1 LRSARS
7 SRDHQGWSMRHAD
20 LLAQIQL
27 FEGLSDEDREALAK
41 RLTEKSFKQGETV
54 FAKGDSGSSM
64 YIVQSGAVQIFL
76 PPAEKDQPPVVI
88 KDLRTGEYF
97 GELSLFDDKP
107 RSASVTALVDTVL
120 LELTRDEFGEHLGRS
135 RTAAMTILGEMAERL
150 RQTNAMLSQRATK
163 DAIKEIEENL
173 TWSERLADK
182 VAELNGSWAFIIVIL
197 ALTIGW
203 SLANLVQGKSPQGEW
218 QGFDPYPFQFYN
230 LFLAILVA
238 LQGPLIVMSQNRQ
251 SIKDRAQAET
261 DFRVN
266 LKNEIGIERMIAELG
281 AFRAEATKRLEIV
294 ERGLRHDRVR
304 AEVPQKGPGGPLEK
318 PQS

>member
-1 LRSARS
+1 LRSAAT
-7 SRDHQGWSMRHAD
+7 SREPLFKMRHSD
-20 LLAQIQL
+20 LLAQIPL

-41 RLTEKSFKQGETV
+41 RLTEKTFKPNETV
-54 FAKGDSGSSM
+54 FAKGDKGSSM
-64 YIVQSGAVQIFL
+64 YVVLSGAVQIFL
-76 PPAEKDQPPVVI
+76 PPEEKDQPAVVI

-107 RSASVTALVDTVL
+107 RSASVNSLVDTVL
-120 LELTRDEFGEHLGRS
+120 LELTRDEFAEHLGKS

-197 ALTIGW
+197 GLTVGW
-203 SLANLVQGKSPQGEW
+203 SLANLVQGKDAQGNW

-281 AFRAEATKRLEIV
+281 AFRAEAAKRLEVV
-294 ERGLRHDRVR
+294 ERALRHDRVR
-304 AEVPQKGPGGPLEK
+304 AEVPAKGAGGPLE
-318 PQS
+318 PQA